1 MSEEAVEQAAPD
13 QPPADQPADP
23 TPPEDNT
30 PANYFGSVPDSWRTD
45 LVAHAGLEGDEA
57 KAFSNVLERVTDFG
71 AFAKNYKQMQDK
83 IRAGELSSGLPENP
97 TDEQLAAWR
106 EANGVPQDG
115 KGYEL
120 NLAEGVELD
129 PDQQEIFAGVY
140 DAAAG
145 LNINNDQMSGI
156 VNAYKQVEQQ
166 IIEKQQAQD
175 GVDQQMG
182 VQMLKEN
189 WGADYQT
196 NINLIDAKLN
206 LLPESVRD
214 TFKSARLADGRA
226 LLNSPEVMMF
236 LAETFRQADPAATVV
251 PGDANPSKTIQQE
264 IAALEARMGTPEWY
278 KDNGAQ
284 QRYIELVEARNR
296 MAG

>member
-1 MSEEAVEQAAPD
+1 MSEEATPPAEGTAPTPDAAAAPD
-13 QPPADQPADP
+13 AAP
-23 TPPEDNT
+23 TPEAT
-30 PANYFGSVPDSWRTD
+30 NYFGSVPDSWRTD

-57 KAFSNVLERVTDFG
+57 KAFGNVLERVTDFG

-83 IRAGELSSGLPENP
+83 IRSGELSSGLPDNP
-97 TDEQLAAWR
+97 TDEQLAEWR
-106 EANGVPQDG
+106 QANGVPQDG

-120 NLAEGVELD
+120 KLEQGVELD

-156 VNAYKQVEQQ
+156 VNAYKAVERQ

-182 VQMLKEN
+182 MQMLKET

-196 NINLIDAKLN
+196 NVNLIDAKLN

-214 TFKSARLADGRA
+214 QFKQARLGDGRG
-226 LLNSPEVMMF
+226 LLNSPEVMTF
-236 LAETFRQADPAATVV
+236 LAETFRQADPTATVV

-264 IAALEARMGTPEWY
+264 IAQLESRMGTPEWY
-278 KDNGAQ
+278 KDTAAQ
-284 QRYIELVEARNR
+284 KRYMELVDAQNR
-296 MAG
+296 LNS